1 MKRYR
6 YNGNFSIDARHFNMN
21 FKGDPDFFK
30 DRSYHISWNHTQDQK
45 SRPGVNF
52 FARVDA
58 GSSSYNRLDPSNP
71 NINFDN
77 QLQSTISYTKQWKDK
92 PFNLTLAATHNQ
104 NSNLKLINVS
114 LPNAGFTITTIYPF
128 RKKDFAGTPKW
139 YENIGI
145 GYNGSFENRFSFY
158 DTVTNKSIFQQIKD
172 TMLWG
177 AHHSVPISLSLPPM
191 GIFQISPGIS
201 YDETWFQ
208 TKTTRFYDNVK
219 DTLITKIQKGFYTAR
234 NMSFSLGIGTRIF
247 GLITAKN
254 KDAMIKAIRHEMRP
268 SISVNYHPDF
278 NKRNYYYTVVDT
290 SGIKQQFS
298 YFESAYNI
306 NSPYGSGT
314 FGGLS
319 FSLENNITA
328 KVRNRKD
335 TTANAVKK
343 ISILDALSLNG
354 SYNFFAD
361 SFRFSP
367 ITLNASTNLF
377 GKLNVTASSVYN
389 LYEVNAQGRPIDKL
403 IWARKPLSLGRMMS
417 GNLSLSSQFQ
427 GGNKKTGTEG
437 GLKPGYDHNDY
448 NRQLGPGQ
456 SNEDLAYIRNNPGE
470 FADFNIPWSVN
481 FSYAL
486 TLDRS
491 FFIGQGFKNRVSQ
504 NVSFN
509 GTLNLTSKWQLA
521 ISGSYNISLAQLVPL
536 SLSVSR
542 DLHCWQMSINVSP
555 VGYNRF
561 FSINI
566 SPKSPIL
573 RDLKINRTRQIF
585 TGL

>member
-1 MKRYR
+1 
-6 YNGNFSIDARHFNMN
+6 
-21 FKGDPDFFK
+21 
-30 DRSYHISWNHTQDQK
+30 
-45 SRPGVNF
+45 
-52 FARVDA
+52 
-58 GSSSYNRLDPSNP
+58 
-71 NINFDN
+71 
-77 QLQSTISYTKQWKDK
+77 
-92 PFNLTLAATHNQ
+92 
-104 NSNLKLINVS
+104 
-114 LPNAGFTITTIYPF
+114 
-128 RKKDFAGTPKW
+128 
-139 YENIGI
+139 
-145 GYNGSFENRFSFY
+145 
-158 DTVTNKSIFQQIKD
+158 
-172 TMLWG
+172 
-177 AHHSVPISLSLPPM
+177 
-191 GIFQISPGIS
+191 
-201 YDETWFQ
+201 
-208 TKTTRFYDNVK
+208 
-219 DTLITKIQKGFYTAR
+219 
-234 NMSFSLGIGTRIF
+234 
-247 GLITAKN
+247 
-254 KDAMIKAIRHEMRP
+254 
-268 SISVNYHPDF
+268 
-278 NKRNYYYTVVDT
+278 
-290 SGIKQQFS
+290 
-298 YFESAYNI
+298 
-306 NSPYGSGT
+306 
-314 FGGLS
+314 
-319 FSLENNITA
+319 
-328 KVRNRKD
+328 
-335 TTANAVKK
+335 
-343 ISILDALSLNG
+343 
-354 SYNFFAD
+354 
-361 SFRFSP
+361 
-367 ITLNASTNLF
+367 
-377 GKLNVTASSVYN
+377 
-389 LYEVNAQGRPIDKL
+389 
-403 IWARKPLSLGRMMS
+403 MMS

-448 NRQLGPGQ
+448 NNQLGPGQ

>member
-6 YNGNFSIDARHFNMN
+6 YSGNFSIDTRHFNSN

-30 DRSYHISWNHTQDQK
+30 DRSYHISWNHTSDQK
-45 SRPGVNF
+45 STPGVNF

-71 NINFDN
+71 NINFNN
-77 QLQSTISYTKQWKDK
+77 QLQSTISYSKQWKDK

-128 RKKDFAGTPKW
+128 RKKDFVGDPKW
-139 YENIGI
+139 YQNIGI
-145 GYNGSFENRFSFY
+145 GYNGTFENRFSFY
-158 DTVTNKSIFQQIKD
+158 DTVTNKSIFQQIRD
-172 TMLWG
+172 TMQWG
-177 AHHSVPISLSLPPM
+177 AHHSVPISLSLPPI

-201 YDETWFQ
+201 YDETWYQ
-208 TKTTRFYDNVK
+208 SKSTRVYDFVK
-219 DTLITKIQKGFYTAR
+219 DTLYTKVQKGFYTAR
-234 NMSFSLGIGTRIF
+234 NMSFNLGISTRIF
-247 GLITAKN
+247 GLITSKH
-254 KDAMIKAIRHEMRP
+254 KDALIQAVRHEMRP
-268 SISVNYHPDF
+268 SISINYHPDF
-278 NKRNYYYTVVDT
+278 NKRNYYYTVVDNT
-290 SGIKQQFS
+290 GRKQQFS
-298 YFESAYNI
+298 YFDTYNI
-306 NSPYGSGT
+306 YSPYGPGT
-314 FGGLS
+314 FGGIN
-319 FSLENNITA
+319 FSLENNVTA

-335 TTANAVKK
+335 TAANAVKK
-343 ISILDALSLNG
+343 ISLLDALSING

-367 ITLNASTNLF
+367 LTINASTNLF
-377 GKLNVTASSVYN
+377 GKLNITAYTN
-389 LYEVNAQGRPIDKL
+389 LDLYEVNSQGQRINRL
-403 IWARKPLSLGRMMS
+403 IWTDRILSLGRLTDAS
-417 GNLSLSSQFQ
+417 LSLSSQFQ
-427 GGNKKTGTEG
+427 GGNKKTGKEG
-437 GLKPGYDHNDY
+437 GLQPGYN
-448 NRQLGPGQ
+448 NQLPPGE

-470 FADFNIPWSVN
+470 FANFNIPWSVN

-486 TLDRS
+486 RLS
-491 FFIGQGFKNRVSQ
+491 KIFYIGQGFKSSISQ

-509 GTLNLTSKWQLA
+509 GTINLTAKWQLGLN
-521 ISGSYNISLAQLVPL
+521 GSYNITLGQLNPL
-536 SLSVSR
+536 SISVSR